1 MFNRPLSSFVPSVY
15 EGVVEIN
22 DLISAEEQ
30 EIDLVRADMYKV
42 FSNTF
47 ILTADESGVIMSE
60 RMLGIVANTQLEDLE
75 FRKQRILN
83 RLSMS
88 HPFTFRFLKQKL
100 DEIVGVGEWNAY
112 IDFNN
117 YTLYVEASAVNQS
130 WYSEIEFTI
139 TRMKPCNMVF
149 RNVPYTMANINLSE
163 EISYTTRKW
172 MYRLGSWKL
181 GQTPFSTTDGGGMV
195 KMADVTSVQQ
205 ALLNDT
211 AGFVASDIAGV
222 LINDTIKVSSFT
234 LKQVSGNVVTVE
246 YSVRPD
252 MTSLITDIK
261 LVRADDAVLTQAA
274 VYVPVT
280 QTVVSKHT
288 ITVKESA

>member
-15 EGVVEIN
+15 DGIVEI
-22 DLISAEEQ
+22 DDIIAAEEK
-30 EIDLVRADMYKV
+30 EIGIVRAEMYKI
-42 FSNTF
+42 FANTF
-47 ILTADESGVIMSE
+47 VLTADESGVIMFE
-60 RMLGIVANTQLEDLE
+60 KMLGIVANLQLEDLA

-83 RLSMS
+83 RLSMG

-100 DEIVGVGEWNAY
+100 DEVVGVGEWKAY

-149 RNVPYTMANINLSE
+149 INVPYTMANIKLSE

-172 MYRLGSWKL
+172 LYRLGSWKL
-181 GQTPFSTTDGGGMV
+181 GQTPFATSGVGGIV

-211 AGFVASDIAGV
+211 AGFVAGDIAGV
-222 LINDTIKVSSFT
+222 LINDTIKVSDFT

-246 YSVRPD
+246 YAVSPE
-252 MTSLITDIK
+252 MTSLITGIK
-261 LVRADDAVLTQAA
+261 LIRADDTVLTQAA
-274 VYVPVT
+274 VYVPIT
-280 QTVVSKHT
+280 QTVVSRHT
-288 ITVKESA
+288 ISVKEGA